1 MSMINQ
7 LDVTYPLPYPM
18 EINRITT
25 ILERNPSAM
34 GQLNRAA
41 QDAYPIAEERLAS
54 LLDAFLQHKR
64 NWGTPIEQ
72 ELYLSMGVTAL
83 VDRLLRA
90 RPLAFLGRTDQ
101 YLLIGGERGGD
112 GRGNFDTLTSSKD
125 GAFSLERLI
134 SYDEMQLSALI
145 GISTPTPFINR
156 GDRNNMGRLQ
166 RDCVPNGV
174 YIGLVGARFERPERM
189 EYRHILVTRRQNRI
203 DMGYGVDG
211 RGDTANRELLGIW
224 AEYYGIG
231 GHFPTF
237 DEAETDHLERGK
249 QSDYYLLN
257 SETYFHKRVYT
268 ARMRCIIKPLL
279 EEACLRGREA
289 DKPVYLHMVG
299 LGLGVWAVSD
309 ELQAN
314 LLIEESLKLVRRVV
328 KRGSITD
335 IDFSWFPE
343 SMASRWP
350 RYVDLPNGGRVSIHY
365 SKNAPAQWTDA
376 KRRHLVVATYAWDS
390 NAYPGNE
397 YWLGMLSASGDPA
410 AMACSAVAE
419 LGNPLVNPRICGRR
433 MKWLGSGDHV
443 SGDPIWLPSELRAIS
458 VDDFRIVFS
467 RDTADEAPRDYPLRD
482 YQKRGILDWQ
492 RGGNEWHSMF
502 SLDRTGLYYHA
513 HGEIGQCYAAGFR
526 PRTPG
531 CLE

>member
-189 EYRHILVTRRQNRI
+189 EYRH
-203 DMGYGVDG
+203 
-211 RGDTANRELLGIW
+211 
-224 AEYYGIG
+224 
-231 GHFPTF
+231 
-237 DEAETDHLERGK
+237 
-249 QSDYYLLN
+249 
-257 SETYFHKRVYT
+257 
-268 ARMRCIIKPLL
+268 
-279 EEACLRGREA
+279 
-289 DKPVYLHMVG
+289 
-299 LGLGVWAVSD
+299 
-309 ELQAN
+309 
-314 LLIEESLKLVRRVV
+314 
-328 KRGSITD
+328 
-335 IDFSWFPE
+335 
-343 SMASRWP
+343 
-350 RYVDLPNGGRVSIHY
+350 
-365 SKNAPAQWTDA
+365 
-376 KRRHLVVATYAWDS
+376 
-390 NAYPGNE
+390 
-397 YWLGMLSASGDPA
+397 
-410 AMACSAVAE
+410 
-419 LGNPLVNPRICGRR
+419 
-433 MKWLGSGDHV
+433 
-443 SGDPIWLPSELRAIS
+443 
-458 VDDFRIVFS
+458 
-467 RDTADEAPRDYPLRD
+467 
-482 YQKRGILDWQ
+482 
-492 RGGNEWHSMF
+492 
-502 SLDRTGLYYHA
+502 
-513 HGEIGQCYAAGFR
+513 
-526 PRTPG
+526 
-531 CLE
+531 